1 MSTSKSSLTPKE
13 KLIKALLKDKRYKFR
28 DLRSIV
34 GCTNKHLESLISECR
49 ADGLKI
55 VYGKLDRTFFLSRA
69 STPYSTPFDMSWL
82 PSKGKLGL
90 VSDTHLCSDA
100 ERLDLI
106 EKAYTR
112 FSEEGIKT
120 VIHAGDITDG
130 WEVYRGHVQHVK
142 VGGAMKQAHYAI
154 KYYPKREGIRTF
166 YIGGNHDLKS
176 FEKQGVDQASMIAS
190 GFDLDNKHVEG
201 RKDLVYLGQYS
212 RFLYLPHEIT
222 GQVLH
227 PHGGSAYAIS
237 YPQQKRSREMRSD
250 TRPHLQLSGHFHTF
264 NWLVQD
270 YTHMVALPAFQDET
284 EFFIR
289 LGFGRQ
295 MGFCILEYQLGWMKF
310 EQFKIEHVSLL

>member
-1 MSTSKSSLTPKE
+1 MSRSKLSPKE
-13 KLIKALLKDKRYKFR
+13 KLIQALQRDKRYKFR
-28 DLRSIV
+28 ELRSICGV
-34 GCTNKHLESLISECR
+34 SNEALRKLIDECR
-49 ADGLKI
+49 KDGMKV
-55 VYGKLDRTFFLSRA
+55 VYGKLDRSFFLSRA

-82 PSKGKLGL
+82 PHKGKLGL

-112 FSEEGIKT
+112 FEEDGIRT
-120 VIHAGDITDG
+120 VIHAGDISDG
-130 WEVYRGHVQHVK
+130 WEVYRGHMQHIK
-142 VGGAMKQAHYAI
+142 VGGVMNQAKYVIDHY
-154 KYYPKREGIRTF
+154 PRRTGVKTY

-176 FEKQGVDQASMIAS
+176 FEKQGIDQTALISA
-190 GFDLDNKHVEG
+190 GFEQNNKVVEG

-212 RFLYLPHEIT
+212 RMLMLPHEIT
-222 GQVLH
+222 AQVLH
-227 PHGGSAYAIS
+227 PHGGSAYAVS

-264 NWLVQD
+264 NWIVQD
-270 YTHMVALPAFQDET
+270 FTQMIALPAFQDET

-295 MGFCILEYQLGWMKF
+295 MGYCILDYQLGWMKF
-310 EQFKIEHVSLL
+310 ERFKVEHISLL

>member
-1 MSTSKSSLTPKE
+1 MHRSKLSQKE
-13 KLIKALLKDKRYKFR
+13 RLVKALLQDKRYKFR

-34 GCTNKHLESLISECR
+34 GCTNKHLEALIAECR
-49 ADGLKI
+49 KDGLKI

-82 PSKGKLGL
+82 PNKGKLGL

-112 FSEEGIKT
+112 FEAEGIKT
-120 VIHAGDITDG
+120 VIHAGDISDG
-130 WEVYRGHVQHVK
+130 WEVYRGHVQHIK
-142 VGGAMKQAHYAI
+142 VAGCQNQAKYVIDHYPSRIGI
-154 KYYPKREGIRTF
+154 KTF
-166 YIGGNHDLKS
+166 FIGGNHDMKS
-176 FEKQGVDQASMIAS
+176 FEKQGVDQCSLMVN
-190 GFDLDNKHVEG
+190 GFDKDNKHVDG

-212 RFLYLPHEIT
+212 RMLMLPHEIT
-222 GQVLH
+222 AQVLH
-227 PHGGSAYAIS
+227 PHGGSAYAVS

-264 NWLVQD
+264 NWIVQD
-270 YTHMVALPAFQDET
+270 FTHMVALPAFQDET

-310 EQFKIEHVSLL
+310 EQFKIEHISLL